1 MFCTVDTE
9 SAFHVCLGP
18 AQEQALEAAL
28 VEDGEALLNAFASID
43 VRTAK
48 AGPDDTALIMGAIEQ
63 LPGGVPGL
71 NDLAMAQMR
80 RWAIDKVGQM
90 VVARRDESGQ
100 VAQVEHQLAELGQ
113 LGWFLYRLHE
123 MDAARKLYEEVIEG
137 QTAQLGGSHAD
148 TLLTK
153 AQLAD
158 LHKQMGEMDVA
169 RELFEEAAEGFTAQL
184 GASHSWTV
192 FATSNLAEL
201 G

>member
-28 VEDGEALLNAFASID
+28 VADGEALLNAFASID

-80 RWAIDKVGQM
+80 AWAIDKVGQM
-90 VVARRDESGQ
+90 VAARRDESGR
-100 VAQVEHQLAELGQ
+100 VAQVEQQLAELRQ

-137 QTAQLGGSHAD
+137 QTAQLGGSHAS

-153 AQLAD
+153 ANLAL

-169 RELFEEAAEGFTAQL
+169 RELFEEAAEGFMAQL